1 MTLIH
6 AVEFVLTFTPT
17 EVGDCQIYAEVEYA
31 ADNDADNNRSV
42 SVSISVLEEGS
53 QFVTVGEHSESVL
66 VTPVS
71 FMSGESLS
79 ETIYY
84 QDEIGIP
91 GGQLKSLTY
100 PLVSVGTAYS
110 NVPVQIWVAETELEN
125 LEETSIPASEMTL
138 VYDGTTSIA
147 TDDSEWV
154 FPLTTP
160 YNYKGGNLVVL
171 VYKRS
176 AGSTSYDVN
185 FRGTYGQT
193 TDPKRSRYTSTFDDS
208 EVLDPNATPIGYSA
222 GTLWPDVKL
231 LFTDVTSGMT
241 RVVRPASVQ
250 AYPNPVS
257 GLLHIDGDGLSQV
270 ELYNCAGQR
279 VYVSG
284 PVTSIDMTACPAG
297 IYYLK
302 IVTDEGVSTVKKIV
316 KN

>member
-1 MTLIH
+1 M
-6 AVEFVLTFTPT
+6 
-17 EVGDCQIYAEVEYA
+17 EYA
-31 ADNDADNNRSV
+31 ADNDADNNRSATL
-42 SVSISVLEEGS
+42 SISVLAEGS
-53 QFVTVGEHSESVL
+53 QFVSVGDHSESVL

-84 QDEIGIP
+84 KDEIGIP

-100 PLVSVGTAYS
+100 PLVSVGTAYA

-154 FPLTTP
+154 FPLSTP

-185 FRGTYGQT
+185 FRGTYGAT

-208 EVLDPNATPIGYSA
+208 EVLDPEAVPLGYSA

-241 RVVRPASVQ
+241 QVVRPAAVK

-257 GLLHIDGDGLSQV
+257 GLLHIDGDGLSQI

-302 IVTDEGVSTVKKIV
+302 MVTDEGVSEVKKIV